1 MASTSQIEVEVE
13 SREVT
18 GKNACRRLRAE
29 KKVPGNVY
37 GLGRPPFMVAVNPRR
52 VDEVLKMGSGIN
64 TIFSLSLKGQE
75 GKREAMI
82 KEMQRDPVT
91 ENLVHIDFV
100 RVDPTQRIQ
109 VKVPIRLLGLATGV
123 KNEGGI
129 VDFVHRE
136 IEVDCLPA
144 SIPEFVGVDIS
155 ELHIGQ
161 HVSVKDLDVVEG
173 LNIHEDGE
181 QIVAVVVSPKAEEE
195 PVAEDELAEGEGE
208 PEVAAKGKEEGEGD
222 AADKDSD
229 KDKKDK

>member
-1 MASTSQIEVEVE
+1 MASSSQIEVEVE
-13 SREVT
+13 SRDVT
-18 GKNACRRLRAE
+18 GKNACRRLRAD

-52 VDEVLKMGSGIN
+52 VDEVLKLGSGIN
-64 TIFSLSLKGQE
+64 TIFSLRLKGQE

-91 ENLVHIDFV
+91 EKLVHIDFV
-100 RVDPTQRIQ
+100 RVDPDRRIQ
-109 VKVPIRLLGLATGV
+109 VRVPIKLLGTATGV

-129 VDFVHRE
+129 VDFVNRE

-161 HVSVKDLDVVEG
+161 HVSVKDLEVVEG

-181 QIVAVVVSPKAEEE
+181 QIVAVIVSPKAEEE
-195 PVAEDELAEGEGE
+195 PVAEDEIAEGEGE

-222 AADKDSD
+222 AADKDKD
-229 KDKKDK
+229 KDKDK